1 MNAQKTDSDA
11 VGTSETKQNA
21 GETNSAV
28 AKQSTSRQL
37 IAVVFI
43 LALATNMFL
52 LPIFLIKA
60 TGRDAYIAIAAG
72 CIIDLVALIITLAAM
87 RLSPDTDFFELLQSV
102 MGKVGAKIVVVLTGL
117 FMFFKLN
124 VAAAE
129 TLTFYTDNVFADFDI
144 AVMIIVLLLFLATVA
159 SHTLRAFCRLNEFL
173 TPIIIVCIGV
183 LAVIV
188 VLTDFDL
195 ANIFPALR
203 QPRSFVGTAVRHAAW
218 LGDFMPLLL
227 FIGRTQMKKHTCLF
241 AAASGTIGAANA
253 VFFSLVMCA
262 AFGNVPML
270 VDSSTNLSSI
280 LQFSIGNVYGR
291 IDLFSSIL
299 WSISAFIET
308 ALFFYATCRCVS
320 FVIGKNCHSIIS
332 VAACAVLYVTQVF
345 AMTDPTIFTLVA
357 TSVAVS
363 VIAPLFTVAV
373 PMLALIC
380 ALIKRRKDKNKSD
393 DAESSRVAPA
403 EAVYDRT

>member
-1 MNAQKTDSDA
+1 MNGQQTNGVAACASENEQNTCDT
-11 VGTSETKQNA
+11 VGA
-21 GETNSAV
+21 A
-28 AKQSTSRQL
+28 AKQATSKQL

-72 CIIDLVALIITLAAM
+72 CIFDLLCLFITLVAM
-87 RLSPDTDFFELLQSV
+87 KRSPDCDLFTLLESV
-102 MGKVGAKIVVVLTGL
+102 IGKIGAKIVVALTGL

-124 VAAAE
+124 IAVAE
-129 TLTFYTDNVFADFDI
+129 TLTFYTDNVFADFDV

-173 TPIIIVCIGV
+173 TPIIIVCVAI
-183 LAVIV
+183 LAAIVIM
-188 VLTDFDL
+188 TGFDL

-203 QPRSFVGTAVRHAAW
+203 TPQEFTHSAVRHSAW
-218 LGDFMPLLL
+218 IGDFMPLLL
-227 FIGRTQMKKHTCLF
+227 FLGRTGMKKRTCLF
-241 AAASGTIGAANA
+241 AAASGTIGAAVS
-253 VFFSLVMCA
+253 VFFSLVLCA
-262 AFGNVPML
+262 AFGNVSTL

-299 WSISAFIET
+299 WSISAFLEA
-308 ALFFYATCRCVS
+308 ALFFYAVCRCVS
-320 FVIGKNCHSIIS
+320 YVIGKYRHFYIALA
-332 VAACAVLYVTQVF
+332 VGAALYFTQVF
-345 AMTDPTIFTLVA
+345 AFTDPTIFSLVA

-363 VIAPLFTVAV
+363 VIV
-373 PMLALIC
+373 PTFSFVVPALALVC
-380 ALIKRRKDKNKSD
+380 AIIKGRRDKRENTRLIEN
-393 DAESSRVAPA
+393 AAAPST
-403 EAVYDRT
+403 ELKHE